1 MRTKSTEKKEALLKA
16 TLNLINNNGFH
27 AAPMSKIAKLAGVS
41 PATIYLYFESKQ
53 DLVNQL
59 YIKSKI
65 AFTKEAFINYHE
77 AMPVK
82 KGFELIWYNIANYKL
97 KQTCSSSFLAQC
109 ETTPM
114 IDTEVRKEA
123 LAYFKPLLQLWKR
136 GQQEAII
143 KPIAPHILYANAIY
157 PLTFLL
163 SAHKRGDF
171 ILDHEQLKIAFE
183 AAWDSIKH

>member
-1 MRTKSTEKKEALLKA
+1 MRTKSTKKREDLLQA
-16 TLNLINNNGFH
+16 TLDLVNNNGFH

-53 DLVNQL
+53 DLINQL
-59 YIKSKI
+59 YINSKI
-65 AFTKEAFINYHE
+65 AFTKEAFKDYQDS
-77 AMPVK
+77 MPVK

-114 IDTEVRKEA
+114 IDSKVREEA
-123 LAYFKPLLQLWKR
+123 LQHFKPLLLLWQR
-136 GQQEAII
+136 GQEEEII
-143 KPIAPHILYANAIY
+143 KPISSYLLYANAIY

-163 SAHKRGDF
+163 STHKQGDF
-171 ILDHEQLKIAFE
+171 NLDKTQLDNAFK
-183 AAWDSIKH
+183 AAWDSIKR

>member
-1 MRTKSTEKKEALLKA
+1 MRTKSIEKKEALLQA
-16 TLNLINNNGFH
+16 TLNLVNNNGFH

-53 DLVNQL
+53 DLINQL
-59 YIKSKI
+59 YINSKV
-65 AFTKEAFINYHE
+65 AFTQEIFKNYNV

-97 KQTCSSSFLAQC
+97 RQTCSSSFLAQC

-114 IDTEVRKEA
+114 IDSKVREEA
-123 LAYFKPLLQLWKR
+123 LQHFKPLLALWQR
-136 GQQEAII
+136 GQEEEII
-143 KPIAPHILYANAIY
+143 KPVSSYILYANAIY

-163 SAHKRGDF
+163 STHKQGDF
-171 ILDHEQLKIAFE
+171 DLDESQLEHAFT
-183 AAWDSIKH
+183 AAWDSIKL